1 MKGKYPFAILFIEI
15 DPGEVDVNVHPSKKI
30 VKFSD
35 EKYIY
40 NYVYDAVREKLSGD
54 EDFVSPSVPL
64 EKKAEN
70 NFLDINDFKDFTPK
84 TFKNETIKSE
94 PISFDIPEPE
104 TSFEV
109 KEPDVFHTFE
119 KKESKNESFLKKVFS
134 NDEKTDKLKSMITET
149 SKISAKKD
157 YRVIG
162 QFANSYILVE
172 RKGVLEIYDQ
182 HVVHERILYEKF
194 KKEYRD
200 KKISTQNLLVP
211 IKINISNKDREVIEE
226 HIETLKN
233 FGFEIDFFGRNDILV
248 RAVPNLKFSSSIESL
263 VREIIEDLKNIKI
276 ESTLIE
282 ETIITASCKNA
293 IKANQPLS
301 KEEIEIL
308 LDKFYSVGEYT
319 CPHGRPIILKL
330 TTSDIEKN
338 FKRK

>member
-1 MKGKYPFAILFIEI
+1 M
-15 DPGEVDVNVHPSKKI
+15 
-30 VKFSD
+30 
-35 EKYIY
+35 
-40 NYVYDAVREKLSGD
+40 
-54 EDFVSPSVPL
+54 
-64 EKKAEN
+64 
-70 NFLDINDFKDFTPK
+70 
-84 TFKNETIKSE
+84 
-94 PISFDIPEPE
+94 
-104 TSFEV
+104 V
-109 KEPDVFHTFE
+109 KEIP
-119 KKESKNESFLKKVFS
+119 
-134 NDEKTDKLKSMITET
+134 
-149 SKISAKKD
+149 KISAKKD

-162 QFANSYILVE
+162 QFADSYLLVE
-172 RKGVLEIYDQ
+172 RNGVLEIYDQ

-194 KKEYRD
+194 KKEYQN

-211 IKINISNKDREVIEE
+211 IKINISNKDREVVEE

-263 VREIIEDLKNIKI
+263 VREIIEDLKNIRI

>member
-1 MKGKYPFAILFIEI
+1 
-15 DPGEVDVNVHPSKKI
+15 
-30 VKFSD
+30 
-35 EKYIY
+35 
-40 NYVYDAVREKLSGD
+40 
-54 EDFVSPSVPL
+54 
-64 EKKAEN
+64 
-70 NFLDINDFKDFTPK
+70 
-84 TFKNETIKSE
+84 
-94 PISFDIPEPE
+94 
-104 TSFEV
+104 
-109 KEPDVFHTFE
+109 
-119 KKESKNESFLKKVFS
+119 
-134 NDEKTDKLKSMITET
+134 MITET

-211 IKINISNKDREVIEE
+211 IKINVSNKDREAVEE

-233 FGFEIDFFGRNDILV
+233 FGFEIDFFGKNDILV

-301 KEEIEIL
+301 TEEIEIL